1 MKRLLPQTL
10 AGQMIALLLLALVG
24 SQILSFWFFFDERR
38 AAVRAAARGHVF
50 SRTGSVVRLLG
61 ETPPRLHAKI
71 LDTTSNPRL
80 RFWLSGK
87 PIADQSTAS
96 DGRSALLTSHLRR
109 ELPPGIEM
117 AFVNVIEEGALF
129 SRPWRRRQ
137 ARDHRVR
144 ENRPD
149 RPWPRSEPRPRGE
162 NEHPRHHAHRLG
174 LKVSVLIADQRWLN
188 AETALFIPPLAWAMP
203 SFVAIGLTAA
213 ALIIIVV
220 VMVRRITRPMQRLA
234 TAADQLGRGEAVEPL
249 REEGP
254 RDVRQTTRAFDRMRE
269 RLQRFVTDRTTMLA
283 AISHDLRTPLT
294 TLRLRAEF
302 IDDPEAKEKMLA
314 TIDEMNVM
322 VEATLAFAR
331 EEAAQEDTRTIDLAA
346 LIESVCADLTDIG
359 HDIEFTPA
367 ERMPYACRPVGLKRA
382 IRNLV
387 ENAVRYGIRAR
398 AGIERS
404 DTAYRII
411 VDDDGPG
418 IPEGK
423 LGTVFEPFMRL
434 DESRNMESGGI
445 GLGLS
450 IVRSIVQSHGGEV
463 GLENRPEGGLR
474 ATITLPLD

>member
-10 AGQMIALLLLALVG
+10 AGQMIALLLLALIG
-24 SQILSFWFFFDERR
+24 SQLLSFWFFFDERR
-38 AAVRAAARGHVF
+38 AAVRTAAQGHVF
-50 SRTGSVVRLLG
+50 SRTGSIVRLLS
-61 ETPPRLHAKI
+61 ETPPRLHSQI
-71 LDTTSNPRL
+71 LDAINNPRL
-80 RFWLSGK
+80 RFWLSRE
-87 PIADQSTAS
+87 PVADESAAG
-96 DGRSALLTSHLRR
+96 DGRSALLTDNLRR
-109 ELPPGIEM
+109 ELPSGIEK
-117 AFVNVIEEGALF
+117 AFVNVHEDGALF

-137 ARDHRVR
+137 AHDRRLR

-149 RPWPRSEPRPRGE
+149 RPWPRSEPRPRGGS
-162 NEHPRHHAHRLG
+162 EHPRHHAHRLG

-203 SFVAIGLTAA
+203 SFVAIGLTAV

-269 RLQRFVTDRTTMLA
+269 RLQRFVKDRTTMLA

-314 TIDEMNVM
+314 TIDEMNAM

-331 EEAAQEDTRTIDLAA
+331 EEAAQEDTRTTDLAT
-346 LIESVCADLTDIG
+346 LTESVCADLTDIG

-398 AGIERS
+398 ARIERS